1 MYVINLTTR
10 DMAGNISDTDNYD
23 NMTMSFRVD
32 STKPEITMVNGLGKK
47 IYNAKEIEVYY
58 SVFDAIGL
66 GSINIY
72 VDDSNVQSI
81 TEFDD
86 VVNYSG
92 NFIITDGRRHH
103 IRIVVEDLAGNITDT
118 DDHEDKN
125 SGKVAEF
132 NNDITI
138 STNFFVRFIANKK
151 AVYGTAGSASGIAVI
166 VICAAVV
173 GKIRRRKEQD

>member
-1 MYVINLTTR
+1 M
-10 DMAGNISDTDNYD
+10 
-23 NMTMSFRVD
+23 
-32 STKPEITMVNGLGKK
+32 
-47 IYNAKEIEVYY
+47 
-58 SVFDAIGL
+58 
-66 GSINIY
+66 
-72 VDDSNVQSI
+72 
-81 TEFDD
+81 
-86 VVNYSG
+86 
-92 NFIITDGRRHH
+92 
-103 IRIVVEDLAGNITDT
+103 VEDLAGNITDT

-132 NNDITI
+132 NYDITI